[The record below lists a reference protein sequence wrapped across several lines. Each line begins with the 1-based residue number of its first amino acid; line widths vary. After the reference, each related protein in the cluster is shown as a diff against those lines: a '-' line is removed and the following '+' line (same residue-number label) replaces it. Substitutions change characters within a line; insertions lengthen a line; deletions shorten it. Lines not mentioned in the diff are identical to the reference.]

1 MRTIMPKVYC
11 YINQKMTDQLEKIK
25 QDEGYESSSEAMK
38 EMLSLGIKVYL
49 VNKENPSMGEAEK
62 KRLEREEEL
71 RNMHTEYMLRML
83 EISAETFRCVYDK
96 NKIKDG
102 PDTARE
108 HIVNV
113 KNKMAKYIDDY
124 VTK

>member
-1 MRTIMPKVYC
+1 
-11 YINQKMTDQLEKIK
+11 
-25 QDEGYESSSEAMK
+25 
-38 EMLSLGIKVYL
+38 MLK
-49 VNKENPSMGEAEK
+49 K
-62 KRLEREEEL
+62 KRLDREEEL

-83 EISAETFRCVYDK
+83 ELSADTFRCVYDK

-108 HIVNV
+108 HIISI
-113 KNKMAKYIDDY
+113 KHKMAKYIDDY

>member
-1 MRTIMPKVYC
+1 MPKVYC
-11 YINQKMTDQLEKIK
+11 YINQKMTDQLEQIK

-49 VNKENPSMGEAEK
+49 VNKENPSMDDAEK
-62 KRLEREEEL
+62 KRLEKEEEL
-71 RNMHTEYMLRML
+71 RNMHTEYLLRIL
-83 EISAETFRCVYDK
+83 ELSADTFRCVYDK
-96 NKIKDG
+96 SKIKDA

-113 KNKMAKYIDDY
+113 KQKIIKYIDDY